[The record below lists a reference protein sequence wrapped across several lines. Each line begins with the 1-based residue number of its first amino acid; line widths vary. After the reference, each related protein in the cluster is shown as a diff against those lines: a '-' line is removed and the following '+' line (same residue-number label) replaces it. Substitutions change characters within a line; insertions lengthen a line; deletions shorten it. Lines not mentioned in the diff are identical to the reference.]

1 MAVVVKV
8 LVVVGVVAVKEEG
21 DEEGVASVLL
31 LEGLVSVTVVL
42 AGGGSGVGVLS
53 DVVVG
58 SSDDLDVLDG
68 PVVEEALWV
77 I

>member
-1 MAVVVKV
+1 MVKV
-8 LVVVGVVAVKEEG
+8 LVVVEVVAVKEDG
-21 DEEGVASVLL
+21 DEEGAASVLL

>member
-1 MAVVVKV
+1 MVKV